1 MEYLIVLLLIF
12 IGVLFLMQLV
22 FFELTRSKMEKANNI
37 NWFLSLDKP
46 FSYNRVG
53 YMVFLCLICYFISS
67 PVELFTLSWFV
78 YFVLFLAMGIV
89 ADAVVQY
96 AIMVYSKKRCR
107 RQIEDAHLLQN
118 ELQHFSPSAQLE
130 NDYTLSSPSYHE
142 EDVLRRYIQSQDHLA
157 VMSVDAGKFASQL
170 KGETE
175 AMFVIEPYTDTQ
187 RVQNE
192 FIDDPS
198 VKVTT
203 LTPTGKMPFKDEKID
218 IVMCQKCNYDK
229 SEIFRV
235 LKKGGYFIVNQH
247 GTENLKEFVH
257 LYMPFQMKG
266 SWDAQNCAQTLESI
280 GMRIVDKFEDYG
292 TIRFHSIQA
301 IYQYFTKVSP
311 DFANVNRYQVFYLQA
326 LKEIKEHSYFEMTT
340 HQFLVVAQKMY

>member
-67 PVELFTLSWFV
+67 PV
-78 YFVLFLAMGIV
+78 
-89 ADAVVQY
+89 VQY

-118 ELQHFSPSAQLE
+118 ELQHFSPSTQLE

-247 GTENLKEFVH
+247 GTENLKEFVR

>member
-1 MEYLIVLLLIF
+1 
-12 IGVLFLMQLV
+12 
-22 FFELTRSKMEKANNI
+22 
-37 NWFLSLDKP
+37 
-46 FSYNRVG
+46 
-53 YMVFLCLICYFISS
+53 
-67 PVELFTLSWFV
+67 
-78 YFVLFLAMGIV
+78 MGIV

-118 ELQHFSPSAQLE
+118 ELQHFTPSTQFE
-130 NDYTLSSPSYHE
+130 NDYTLSSPSYYE
-142 EDVLRRYIQSQDHLA
+142 EDVLKRYIQKEDHLA
-157 VMSVDAGKFASQL
+157 VMSVDAGKFAGQL

-247 GTENLKEFVH
+247 GTENLKEFVR

>member
-1 MEYLIVLLLIF
+1 MGYLIILLLVF
-12 IGVLFLMQLV
+12 IAVLFLMQLV
-22 FFELTRSKMEKANNI
+22 FFEMTRSKMEKANNI

-53 YMVFLCLICYFISS
+53 YMIFLCLICYLISS
-67 PVELFTLSWFV
+67 PVEMFTLNWFI

-96 AIMVYSKKRCR
+96 AIVAYGKKRCR
-107 RQIEDAHLLQN
+107 RQIEDARLLHN
-118 ELQHFSPSAQLE
+118 ELQHFSPNAEYE
-130 NDYTLSSPSYHE
+130 NDYTLSPLSYDE
-142 EDVLRRYIQSQDHLA
+142 KTILRQYSHAEDHLA
-157 VMSVDAGKFASQL
+157 VMSVDAGHFASQF
-170 KGETE
+170 KNDVE

-187 RVQNE
+187 KVQSQ
-192 FIDDPS
+192 FVDDPT

-218 IVMCQKCNYDK
+218 LVMCQECNYDK
-229 SEIFRV
+229 NEVFRV

-247 GTENLKEFVH
+247 GTENLKEFVR

-266 SWDAQNCAQTLESI
+266 KWDGESCAQTLESI
-280 GMRIVDKFEDYG
+280 GMRVIDKFEDYG

-340 HQFLVVAQKMY
+340 HQFLVVAQKTF

>member
-187 RVQNE
+187 RVQN
-192 FIDDPS
+192 
-198 VKVTT
+198 
-203 LTPTGKMPFKDEKID
+203 
-218 IVMCQKCNYDK
+218 
-229 SEIFRV
+229 
-235 LKKGGYFIVNQH
+235 
-247 GTENLKEFVH
+247 
-257 LYMPFQMKG
+257 
-266 SWDAQNCAQTLESI
+266 
-280 GMRIVDKFEDYG
+280 
-292 TIRFHSIQA
+292 
-301 IYQYFTKVSP
+301 
-311 DFANVNRYQVFYLQA
+311 
-326 LKEIKEHSYFEMTT
+326 
-340 HQFLVVAQKMY
+340 